1 MHSNCMQIH
10 WITAVCLRRNCP
22 WRSACILYIS
32 SVLWQQTDAFGILCM
47 LCFDS
52 KSKEIKSIKRTQ
64 VNQTILSN
72 KLKCW
77 DDLNLEVVLWYLCW
91 NKPNP
96 DLAPLELDPT
106 AILGDATPHMA
117 LKEMYI
123 RICAS
128 VLLFMYPKYIQI
140 NVTFP
145 LLWDIFW
152 NILFT
157 NYI

>member
-1 MHSNCMQIH
+1 
-10 WITAVCLRRNCP
+10 
-22 WRSACILYIS
+22 
-32 SVLWQQTDAFGILCM
+32 M

-64 VNQTILSN
+64 VNQTTLSN

-77 DDLNLEVVLWYLCW
+77 DDVNLEVVLWYLCW

-106 AILGDATPHMA
+106 AILVDATPHMA
-117 LKEMYI
+117 LKEMYV

-128 VLLFMYPKYIQI
+128 VFLQLWATFFFFSGQLLSYSIY
-140 NVTFP
+140 VS
-145 LLWDIFW
+145 
-152 NILFT
+152 
-157 NYI
+157 